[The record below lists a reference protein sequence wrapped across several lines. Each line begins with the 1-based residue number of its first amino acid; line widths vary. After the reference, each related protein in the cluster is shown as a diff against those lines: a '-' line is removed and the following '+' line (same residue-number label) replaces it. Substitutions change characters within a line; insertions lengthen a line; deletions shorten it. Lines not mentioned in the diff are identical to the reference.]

1 MKTKIGFISG
11 MLTIAMALVM
21 TTGTVYADGGTT
33 DVYATGA
40 TYTSAGD
47 YVVRTTSDVYH
58 FQGEE
63 YEVYK
68 VYYDDPSMNV
78 NIAVN
83 KGGKCNSFIAFA
95 KDYTVFYDCTKDGF
109 GVRRIMFASPE
120 AQKEFDC
127 IQYQKQTVL
136 RKQRK
141 IEKKDAVTTIAAFLP
156 SMHTS

>member
-11 MLTIAMALVM
+11 MLTIATALVM
-21 TTGTVYADGGTT
+21 TTGTVHADGVAT

-40 TYTSAGD
+40 TFTPAGN
-47 YVVRTTSDVYH
+47 YVVQTTNDVYH
-58 FQGEE
+58 FQGNT

-83 KGGKCNSFIAFA
+83 NGEKCKSFIAFTR
-95 KDYTVFYDCTKDGF
+95 DYTIFYDCTKDGF
-109 GVRRIMFASPE
+109 GARRIMFASPD
-120 AQKEFDC
+120 AKKSFDC
-127 IQYQKQTVL
+127 EEFQKQTVL

-141 IEKKDAVTTIAAFLP
+141 IEKKDAVTTIATFLP
-156 SMHTS
+156 GMQTS